1 MPDPRHRC
9 LQCLSRNAASQI
21 PLPAPGT
28 PAQIARALAAAPL
41 THRLPTDITQLH
53 KIHSDKAEN
62 TWLGKGCVFFRC
74 DWGKHSKPLVILIG
88 DSHADMWSPAVAR
101 AVINGGGH
109 LKMIWDLGCPVAKVH
124 FYGTFSNPQ
133 IYDTA
138 CDAWR
143 NQTLAEVRHLHPSLV
158 LLSERTTNLFFCA
171 QHPCF

>member
-1 MPDPRHRC
+1 MNSLR
-9 LQCLSRNAASQI
+9 LSKY
-21 PLPAPGT
+21 
-28 PAQIARALAAAPL
+28 L
-41 THRLPTDITQLH
+41 TVTH
-53 KIHSDKAEN
+53 A
-62 TWLGKGCVFFRC
+62 
-74 DWGKHSKPLVILIG
+74 KPLVILIG